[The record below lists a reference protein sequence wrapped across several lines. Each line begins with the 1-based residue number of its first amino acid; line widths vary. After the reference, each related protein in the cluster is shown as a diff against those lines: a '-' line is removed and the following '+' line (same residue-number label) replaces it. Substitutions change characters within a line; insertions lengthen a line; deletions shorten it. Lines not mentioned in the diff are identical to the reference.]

1 VTIPAALPQDQLFDH
16 LLGIGRQQRAATE
29 RLTTLRTRLTP
40 PV

>member
-1 VTIPAALPQDQLFDH
+1 MPQRPNPRDVTTSENDDDGAE
-16 LLGIGRQQRAATE
+16 QRAATE